1 MRATRHT
8 SRERVEMKDE
18 RAEKRKGSPLVLVAR
33 YSEIG
38 FMIPAAVI
46 VGYLLGLLADHL
58 LHTHWIYLLGIIFG
72 AVVGFMSMIRR
83 ALQATAD
90 VDKEEKDEEK

>member
-1 MRATRHT
+1 
-8 SRERVEMKDE
+8 MKDDKPRRNE
-18 RAEKRKGSPLVLVAR
+18 SPWVVGAR

-58 LHTHWIYLLGIIFG
+58 LHTHWIYMFGIVFG
-72 AVVGFMSMIRR
+72 AVTGFYSMIRR
-83 ALQATAD
+83 AMQANRD
-90 VDKEEKDEEK
+90 QDEEDKNNEGNGSEGKGNDRR

>member
-1 MRATRHT
+1 
-8 SRERVEMKDE
+8 MKDE
-18 RAEKRKGSPLVLVAR
+18 KPGKRQENLMVLVAR

-72 AVVGFMSMIRR
+72 VVVGFVSMIRR

>member
-1 MRATRHT
+1 
-8 SRERVEMKDE
+8 MKDE
-18 RAEKRKGSPLVLVAR
+18 KPEKRKENPLVLVAR

-72 AVVGFMSMIRR
+72 AVAGFVSMIRR

>member
-1 MRATRHT
+1 
-8 SRERVEMKDE
+8 MKDDKP
-18 RAEKRKGSPLVLVAR
+18 RRDQNPWVVVAR

-58 LHTHWIYLLGIIFG
+58 LHTHWIFLFGIIFG
-72 AVVGFMSMIRR
+72 AITGFVSMIRR
-83 ALQATAD
+83 AMQASRED
-90 VDKEEKDEEK
+90 DQDEKDAGNDGH